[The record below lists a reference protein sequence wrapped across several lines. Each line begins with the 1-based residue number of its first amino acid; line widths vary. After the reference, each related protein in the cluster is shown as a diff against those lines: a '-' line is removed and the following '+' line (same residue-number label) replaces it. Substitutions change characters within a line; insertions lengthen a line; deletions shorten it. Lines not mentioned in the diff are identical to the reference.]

1 MLIRRVAAMWLLLC
15 SASGLHAEKFT
26 VAVIPDTQSYV
37 DQFVRQPQSG
47 QLFND
52 QMAWLA
58 SQKASKNIVFTAGV
72 GDIAQRGDDYNDEWV
87 RAAQGYGRLAD
98 AGMAFGVV
106 PGNHDYDNM
115 TARNYNGLTKYNEY
129 FGANSQL
136 FAGKSWYGGSY
147 TDPGPTAASAANAGG
162 SSYQIFSGGGRQY
175 LHIGLD
181 MESNNANL
189 AWAQSVLDSHPNM
202 PAIVTTHIYL
212 RWYNDSVT
220 EPSGP
225 RRRDDNFRTTI
236 DPTRN
241 NAQALWNKF
250 LSVNDDQV
258 FMVLSGHN
266 FYGQWNTQTRRIDP
280 GVNGNNIL
288 QLQADF
294 QAVPSYNAD
303 GVIIPDL
310 GKGGGWVRLMEF
322 DTEAN
327 QLHVRTYSTVL
338 GMYSTDPA
346 LTDGSTFARTWAS
359 FNYKSEWHDVPGNAP
374 NTAFARAQGPLV
386 AAESNYSADFIL
398 ALPTQAVPE
407 PASVSLMAL
416 GAALVLVGPRLLRRR
431 HPATLV
437 G

>member
-1 MLIRRVAAMWLLLC
+1 MFIRPFAAASLLLF
-15 SASGLHAEKFT
+15 SSSGLHAEKFT

-47 QLFND
+47 QIFND

-58 SQKASKNIVFTAGV
+58 SQKAAKNIVFTVGV
-72 GDIAQRGDDYNDEWV
+72 GDIAQRGDDYDDEWV
-87 RAAQGYGRLAD
+87 RAAQAYGRLAD

-106 PGNHDYDNM
+106 PGNHDYDDM
-115 TARNYNGLTKYNEY
+115 TARNYNGLTKYNQY

-147 TDPGPTAASAANAGG
+147 TDPGSSPASAANAGG

-181 MESNNANL
+181 MESNDANL
-189 AWAQSVLDSHPNM
+189 AWAQSVLDRHPNM

-220 EPSGP
+220 EPLGP

-241 NAQALWNKF
+241 NAQAVWNEF

-266 FYGQWNTQTRRIDP
+266 FYQQWNTQTRRIDP
-280 GVNGNNIL
+280 GVNGNSIL

-294 QAVPSYNAD
+294 QAVPSFNSD

-346 LTDGSTFARTWAS
+346 LTDGSTFARTWAP
-359 FNYKSEWHDVPGNAP
+359 FNYKSEWHDVPSSAP
-374 NTAFARAQGPLV
+374 NSAFAGAKGPLV
-386 AAESNYSADFIL
+386 LAESNYSADFT
-398 ALPTQAVPE
+398 LPLPVQAVPE
-407 PASVSLMAL
+407 PETYAMLLAGL
-416 GAALVLVGPRLLRRR
+416 GVLGLVARRR
-431 HPATLV
+431 KQQAA
-437 G
+437 